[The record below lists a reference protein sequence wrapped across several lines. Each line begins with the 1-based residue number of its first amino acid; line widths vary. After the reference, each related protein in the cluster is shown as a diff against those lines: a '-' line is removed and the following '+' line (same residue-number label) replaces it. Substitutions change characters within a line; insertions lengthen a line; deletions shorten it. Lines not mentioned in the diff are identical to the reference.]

1 MDAERKIPIQNVYR
15 LLLYAWNLVGERDAV
30 DVNEEGYAELHD
42 LFAHVLAQAVE
53 TLVRRGLDR
62 GYVPRDD
69 SVQGVR
75 GKLDMGA
82 TIKHAELANARTR
95 CRFDD
100 LEYDVLHNRIIKATL
115 RQLQQIEKLDAKN
128 RSRVHKLEQKLG
140 AVRDVSITSRDFR
153 QVQLHGNNR
162 SYDFAIALCRLIH
175 ENLMID
181 ERSGGLRFRR
191 YSATQQ
197 AMGGL
202 FQSFVKNFYRLEQRG
217 FVPGRSNLDWHG
229 KVGAEADLRKLPEMR
244 CDIVLESPDR
254 QLVIDTKFYKQ
265 ALVGGEKRVIAA
277 HLYQIMAY
285 VQNRS
290 ANQGGAPHE
299 GMLLYPVVQE
309 PFGFDY
315 RLLGHRVQVRSVDLR
330 QPWTDIRQSL
340 LDLLNG

>member
-1 MDAERKIPIQNVYR
+1 MKEAKRKVPIQNVYR
-15 LLLYAWNLVGERDAV
+15 LLLYAWDLIGEREAV
-30 DVNEEGYAELHD
+30 NVDEEGFVELHD
-42 LFAHVLAQAVE
+42 LFAHVLAQTVE
-53 TLVRRGLDR
+53 TLVARGLDR

-75 GKLDMGA
+75 GKVDLGA
-82 TIKHAELANARTR
+82 TIKHAELASARTR

-115 RQLQQIEKLDAKN
+115 RQLQQIDKLHAKN

-140 AVRDVSITSRDFR
+140 AVKDVTITSHDFR

-202 FQSFVKNFYRLEQRG
+202 FQSFRE
-217 FVPGRSNLDWHG
+217 
-229 KVGAEADLRKLPEMR
+229 E
-244 CDIVLESPDR
+244 
-254 QLVIDTKFYKQ
+254 
-265 ALVGGEKRVIAA
+265 
-277 HLYQIMAY
+277 
-285 VQNRS
+285 
-290 ANQGGAPHE
+290 
-299 GMLLYPVVQE
+299 LL
-309 PFGFDY
+309 
-315 RLLGHRVQVRSVDLR
+315 LH
-330 QPWTDIRQSL
+330 
-340 LDLLNG
+340 